1 MKTKKILTII
11 FGLIFIIAAMWA
23 SGEPDESATSSA
35 IIISS
40 AISIVICISAAI
52 IILKLNQEE
61 PKQ

>member
-11 FGLIFIIAAMWA
+11 FGLVFILAALWA

-40 AISIVICISAAI
+40 AVSIAVCVASAI
-52 IILKLNQEE
+52 ILLKLNREE
-61 PKQ
+61 PKR

>member
-1 MKTKKILTII
+1 
-11 FGLIFIIAAMWA
+11 MWA

-35 IIISS
+35 IIVSS

-52 IILKLNQEE
+52 IILKLNQEG

>member
-1 MKTKKILTII
+1 MKTKKILTIV
-11 FGLIFIIAAMWA
+11 FGLVFIIAAMWA

-40 AISIVICISAAI
+40 AVSIVICISAAI
-52 IILKLNQEE
+52 VLLKLNQEE